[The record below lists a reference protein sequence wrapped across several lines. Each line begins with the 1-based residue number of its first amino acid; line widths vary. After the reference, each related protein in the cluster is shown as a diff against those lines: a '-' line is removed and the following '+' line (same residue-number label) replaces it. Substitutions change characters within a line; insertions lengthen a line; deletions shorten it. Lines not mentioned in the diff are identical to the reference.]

1 MSAKSHCMCVW
12 HDGDTRRMEA
22 RAKASGERRGAAP
35 PPPPCSRTNGW
46 SWPPHPLQMLAWL
59 LYAYFAVVGLGVF
72 VPLLP
77 AHWMPAG
84 YICTGVI
91 LACHLCAHV
100 TAVSVDPADRNVR
113 AKSLRGPLP
122 VFDRSERAHVIE
134 NCHCYLCR
142 VDVGPKSKHCSAC
155 NKCVADFDHHCR
167 WLNNCV
173 GSRNYNLFLYS
184 VASAVLG
191 ACVLLV
197 VSSYVLIE
205 FFLEPGKHFWA
216 LNQTASRFPFVP
228 AGPLRAPTAV
238 IPALAAV
245 TVAMALLACVLL
257 CHLLAFHCY
266 LRCGQLGNSGLYQR
280 SAGRG
285 DRTKVKGQ
293 WQREGC
299 GQSPSGARSPAHYL
313 HRAQHSTAHT
323 HKEDDK
329 EEEEDPA
336 SWCDWGRRL
345 GPAHCAVFVGA
356 GRRVASGPAPSETS
370 RPGRRP
376 SRRVPLGLGR
386 VPGGGPRGAGQT
398 GLVVP
403 AAAPPARDSRE
414 VRRTARPARHFPER
428 RRGGGRFLSFSGRR
442 LVVRRI

>member
-205 FFLEPGKHFWA
+205 FFLEPGKHFW
-216 LNQTASRFPFVP
+216 
-228 AGPLRAPTAV
+228 G
-238 IPALAAV
+238 
-245 TVAMALLACVLL
+245 
-257 CHLLAFHCY
+257 
-266 LRCGQLGNSGLYQR
+266 CGQLGNSGLYQR

-323 HKEDDK
+323 HKEEDDK